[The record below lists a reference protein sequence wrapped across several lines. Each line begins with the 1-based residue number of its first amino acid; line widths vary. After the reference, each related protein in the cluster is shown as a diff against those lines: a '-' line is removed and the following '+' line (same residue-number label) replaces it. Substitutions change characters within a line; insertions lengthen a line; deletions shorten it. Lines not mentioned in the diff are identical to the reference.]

1 MMQRQI
7 RPLLFC
13 GRWASTAPCT
23 RTTASNPAQPSASR
37 LALFSPLTCSRFGNI
52 TRQVSVIAQRTLRAF
67 WEKHPK
73 AEQPLRSWLQEM
85 RRGSFP
91 KPSDVRRHYRSA
103 DFVGDDRVI
112 FNIGGNKYRLVA
124 HMSYRRQIAFIKFI
138 GTHKQYDRIDAATV
152 GRVK

>member
-1 MMQRQI
+1 MF
-7 RPLLFC
+7 PL
-13 GRWASTAPCT
+13 REHTHWV
-23 RTTASNPAQPSASR
+23 R
-37 LALFSPLTCSRFGNI
+37 
-52 TRQVSVIAQRTLRAF
+52 VIAQRTLRAF

-85 RRGSFP
+85 KIRKFR
-91 KPSDVRRHYRSA
+91 KPSDVRGQYRSA

-112 FNIGGNKYRLVA
+112 FNIGGNKYRLVV

-152 GRVK
+152 GITK